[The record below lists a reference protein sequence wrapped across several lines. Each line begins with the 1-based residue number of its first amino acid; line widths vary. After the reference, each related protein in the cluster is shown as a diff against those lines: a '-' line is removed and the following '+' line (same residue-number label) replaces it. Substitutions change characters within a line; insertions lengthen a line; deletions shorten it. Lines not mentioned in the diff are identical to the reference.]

1 MLELCY
7 EVILITYSLL
17 TFHEGRSKTGLLHG
31 PVRDELD
38 IELAGGGLDVL
49 RHLVAAVSADEGGL
63 RVGAV
68 PYLDVVVDAVVVVLD
83 LKGLELERHLEPEG
97 HLYLPRTLL
106 VGLVVAWVVGGLKL
120 SGLG

>member
-1 MLELCY
+1 MSFHY
-7 EVILITYSLL
+7 VL
-17 TFHEGRSKTGLLHG
+17 TFHEGRGETGLLDG
-31 PVRDELD
+31 SVRDELD
-38 IELAGGGLDVL
+38 VELAGGGLDVL

-106 VGLVVAWVVGGLKL
+106 VGLVVAGVVGGLEL
-120 SGLG
+120 PGLG